1 MGSKPTWADFPF
13 ANAWLDV
20 HIRVM
25 AELRND
31 FSWSHSRDEKFQTCP
46 RQYFYHYYGAWGGWE
61 TKADPKA
68 RTLYILRQL
77 QTRQQWLGATVH
89 NCVRWILTTLYK
101 TGQTPDEEV
110 ALHQLSR
117 RLQKD
122 FEASGEGLYW
132 HNPREHT
139 ALIEHE
145 YDDLEVADEVWEET
159 FEKAVRCVSAFFH
172 STILQDIGRVAADQ
186 WLELEERAH
195 FMLDDI
201 KVWVQLDFALRD
213 AAGLRIFDWKTGKAD
228 LDVTRRQ
235 LALYALYAQDRWQA
249 TPDTITLVEFN
260 LNNGDI
266 FERQPTEA
274 DRAAVCDRV
283 ATSSAAMLA
292 LLEDPATPVAQEEKF
307 ALTDDE
313 KACLRCPFRRICPK
327 WADAM

>member
-1 MGSKPTWADFPF
+1 
-13 ANAWLDV
+13 
-20 HIRVM
+20 M

-46 RQYFYHYYGAWGGWE
+46 RQYFYHYYGAWGGWDA
-61 TKADPKA
+61 KADPKA

-89 NCVRWILTTLYK
+89 NCVRWILATLYK
-101 TGQTPDEEV
+101 TGQPPDEEV
-110 ALHQLSR
+110 ALHQLGR

-145 YDDLEVADEVWEET
+145 YDDLEVTDDVWEET
-159 FEKAVRCVSAFFH
+159 FEKALRCVSAFFH
-172 STILQDIGRVAADQ
+172 STILQDIGRVPADQ

-195 FMLDDI
+195 FTLDEI

-213 AAGLRIFDWKTGKAD
+213 HAGLRIFDWKTGKAD

-235 LALYALYAQDRWQA
+235 LALYALYAQERWQA
-249 TPDTITLVEFN
+249 TPDAITLVEFN

-266 FERQPTEA
+266 FERQPTDA
-274 DRAAVCDRV
+274 DRV
-283 ATSSAAMLA
+283 AVAERVVTSSANMLA
-292 LLEDPATPVAQEEKF
+292 LLDDPELPVAREEKF
-307 ALTDDE
+307 ALTEDE

-327 WADAM
+327 WADSM